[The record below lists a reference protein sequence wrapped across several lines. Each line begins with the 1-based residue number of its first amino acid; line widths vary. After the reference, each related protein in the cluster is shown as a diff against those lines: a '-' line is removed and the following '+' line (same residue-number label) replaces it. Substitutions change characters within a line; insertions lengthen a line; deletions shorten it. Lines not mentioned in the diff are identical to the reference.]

1 MLIKKRLTSHHLQCI
16 IVTSR
21 QTDQQG
27 DQIMQ
32 DKDLTVQELI
42 DILMDADLNSIVM
55 VEKYSCGS
63 TFKEPLLDSEMVVS
77 NDGRVTILMD
87 YN

>member
-1 MLIKKRLTSHHLQCI
+1 
-16 IVTSR
+16 
-21 QTDQQG
+21 
-27 DQIMQ
+27 MQ

-42 DILMDADLNSIVM
+42 DILMDADPNSIVM
-55 VEKYSCGS
+55 VKKYGCGT
-63 TFKEPLLDSEMVVS
+63 TFKEPLLDSEMDVS